1 MDFTGKKVV
10 HNRWGEGIIKR
21 ITTIGNYDY
30 YDVQFAD
37 GQHTLL
43 FPDAFRE
50 ATVFANSNDQYEL
63 RQMIAAHEWGKLK
76 EAAAWTA
83 KTPEKPAQV
92 QRRTT
97 SPTPKTPR
105 PVERPNIVF
114 KCNYCDGGS
123 SQKHIGYMGACSYDT
138 IRYNIEV
145 AKHSWC
151 SDPECPCNQYYY
163 GELDGHA
170 LDELCVDGGFTCY
183 ESKMLKEW
191 TASAGTYL
199 TKDRKMEP
207 KKIRNVQVNSLAVLT
222 TRMPYAQEEERFIFG
237 VFLVDDADEGNNVN
251 EGFVRS
257 DSQYRIELSPEEAK
271 QLLFWN
277 YHANDTKPERAVW
290 GQGLYRYTNNIEATQ
305 ILRDIVMVKKDPREK
320 KFAEEFLAHF
330 CAIKKIN
337 LAEISEPNG
346 ALKR

>member
-10 HNRWGEGIIKR
+10 HKVWGAGVVESHNHPYVK
-21 ITTIGNYDY
+21 
-30 YDVQFAD
+30 VQFANE
-37 GQHTLL
+37 TKILL
-43 FPDAFRE
+43 FPDAFRD
-50 ATVFANSNDQYEL
+50 AMVFASSDDQYEL
-63 RQMIAAHEWGKLK
+63 RNMIAEHEWGKLK
-76 EAAAWTA
+76 EVASWTA
-83 KTPEKPAQV
+83 KTPEKPV
-92 QRRTT
+92 VTQRHT
-97 SPTPKTPR
+97 SSTPKAPR

-123 SQKHIGYMGACSYDT
+123 SKKHIGYMGACSYDT

-151 SDPECPCNQYYY
+151 NDPECPCNQYYY

-170 LDELCVDGGFTCY
+170 LDELCAGGGFTCY

-290 GQGLYRYTNNIEATQ
+290 GQGLYRYTNNIEAVQ
-305 ILRDIVMVKKDPREK
+305 ILRDIVKVKKDPREK

-330 CAIKKIN
+330 CDIKKIN
-337 LAEISEPNG
+337 LGEIPEPNG

>member
-1 MDFTGKKVV
+1 MDFIGKKVV
-10 HNRWGEGIIKR
+10 HKTWGEGVIKGVV
-21 ITTIGNYDY
+21 TTPTYSY
-30 YDVQFAD
+30 YEVQFAD
-37 GQHTLL
+37 GQHKLL
-43 FPDAFRE
+43 FPDAFRT
-50 ATVFANSNDQYEL
+50 ATVFTNSDDQYEL
-63 RQMIAAHEWGKLK
+63 RQMIAQKEWADMKLRASLTSK
-76 EAAAWTA
+76 TTKSPNTGTTRVTA
-83 KTPEKPAQV
+83 TP
-92 QRRTT
+92 
-97 SPTPKTPR
+97 PKGSR
-105 PVERPNIVF
+105 QVERPNIVF

-123 SQKHIGYMGACSYDT
+123 SQKHIGYMGACSYDI

-151 SDPECPCNQYYY
+151 SDSSCPCNQYYY

-170 LDELCVDGGFTCY
+170 LDALCAEGGFTCY
-183 ESKMLKEW
+183 ESKMLTEW

-222 TRMPYAQEEERFIFG
+222 TRMPYAQEEDRFVFG

-257 DSQYRIELSPEEAK
+257 NSKFRIELSPDEAT
-271 QLLFWN
+271 QILFWN
-277 YHANDTKPERAVW
+277 YHTNDTKPERAVW
-290 GQGLYRYTNNIEATQ
+290 GQGLYRYTNNTEAVQ
-305 ILRDIVMVKKDPREK
+305 ILQDIVRVKKDPRER

-330 CAIKKIN
+330 CTIKKIN
-337 LAEISEPNG
+337 LEDIPEPNG